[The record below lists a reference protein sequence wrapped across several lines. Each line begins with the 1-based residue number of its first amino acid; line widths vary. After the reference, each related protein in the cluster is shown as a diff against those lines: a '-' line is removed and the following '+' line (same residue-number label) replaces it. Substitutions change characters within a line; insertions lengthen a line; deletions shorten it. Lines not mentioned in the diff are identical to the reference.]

1 MTDEIPYGK
10 ELVIKEQSFDE
21 FEEKSVK
28 RLEQAI
34 GGEEVPVTVGYDDPE
49 KIRQILTN
57 KRQELMKAIFTQEPE
72 SIRDL
77 AKKVDRGLRE
87 VHEDLELLEENKIVY
102 FEKEGNRKKP
112 VIPFKDIKVDYSLK
126 DSLFRDESIGEKA

>member
-1 MTDEIPYGK
+1 MTGEIPYGK
-10 ELVIKEQSFDE
+10 ELVIKEQSFEE

-28 RLEQAI
+28 RLEEALE
-34 GGEEVPVTVGYDDPE
+34 GEDVPVTVGYDDPE
-49 KIRQILTN
+49 KIRQILTQ
-57 KRQELMKAIFTQEPE
+57 KRQELMKAILTQEPE

-77 AKKVDRGLRE
+77 AEKVDRGLRE

-126 DSLFRDESIGEKA
+126 DSLFRDESAGERA